1 MIGDRPSGPMDL
13 VVFDCDGVLVD
24 SEWIAQDVEMAHLHR
39 LGWEI
44 GEDEFRQRFTG
55 IPTTDILHQGAEHLG
70 ISIEDDFIQGART
83 ELRTRMQAVQA
94 VEGAA
99 ETVASLECPTA
110 IASNSSRA
118 GLGMKLGACGLADM
132 FGERTYG
139 YEDVARGK
147 PAPDL
152 YLLACERA
160 GIEPG
165 RAFAVEDS
173 VTGVTSARAAG
184 LTVIGFV
191 GGTHQS
197 RKGAPALL
205 QAGAACVAPDMAVL
219 RAYFQT
225 L

>member
-1 MIGDRPSGPMDL
+1 MIGDRPSGPADL

-24 SEWIAQDVEMAHLHR
+24 SEWIAQEVEMGCLR
-39 LGWEI
+39 QMGWDL
-44 GEDEFRQRFTG
+44 GEDAFRQRFTG
-55 IPTTDILHQGAEHLG
+55 IPTADILHAGAEHLG
-70 ISIEDDFIQGART
+70 ISIEDDFIQSARAD
-83 ELRTRMQAVQA
+83 LRERMKAVRA

-99 ETVASLECPTA
+99 EAAASLRCPTA

-118 GLGMKLGACGLADM
+118 GLDMKLAACGLDHL

-160 GIEPG
+160 GIAPG
-165 RAFAVEDS
+165 RAMAIEDS

-205 QAGAACVAPDMAVL
+205 QAGAACVAPDMGVL
-219 RAYFQT
+219 RAYFET